1 MFVFG
6 LIWTE
11 NCNFGTTI
19 LISASVISFWYVMY
33 FIWAFKHRDMKL
45 EVEKDD
51 EDTTNGQLSTDEESC
66 TEM

>member
-33 FIWAFKHRDMKL
+33 FIWALKHRGMKL
-45 EVEKDD
+45 EVDKD
-51 EDTTNGQLSTDEESC
+51 EGTSANGQLSTGEETS